1 MKFRVTII
9 GDTPYIRNEPERV
22 RRRDGRLEFIS
33 HYTCDACM
41 MLMRLVPEVRS
52 ELVDVRLK
60 LYNANPMLMGK
71 WEERFP
77 LYAKQLQDT
86 LLTEA
91 PVDEKER
98 EEFMKAVGIRSPREI
113 AIPVTIVEWVEDPR
127 YRVTIIGLDDPT
139 SWYGSII
146 NAMDL
151 IRKYAHY
158 RTYEK
163 YRKADL
169 RTLATDEVLVG
180 VRIRR

>member
-41 MLMRLVPEVRS
+41 MVLRLLPEVRS
-52 ELVDVRLK
+52 DLIDVRLK
-60 LYNANPMLMGK
+60 LYNANPRVIGE
-71 WEERFP
+71 WERRFIA
-77 LYAKQLQDT
+77 YAKQLQDR
-86 LLTEA
+86 LVLDA

-98 EEFMKAVGIRSPREI
+98 EEFMKSIGIRSVREL
-113 AIPVTIVEWVEDPR
+113 AIPITIVEWMEDPR
-127 YRVTIIGLDDPT
+127 YRVTIIGLNDPT
-139 SWYGSII
+139 SWYGSIL
-146 NAMDL
+146 NAMNL

-158 RTYEK
+158 RTYERHK
-163 YRKADL
+163 KADL

-180 VRIRR
+180 VRIRS